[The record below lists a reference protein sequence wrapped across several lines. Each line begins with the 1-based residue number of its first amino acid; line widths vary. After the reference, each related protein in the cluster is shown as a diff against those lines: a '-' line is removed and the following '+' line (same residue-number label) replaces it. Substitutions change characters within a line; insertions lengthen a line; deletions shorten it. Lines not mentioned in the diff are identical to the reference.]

1 MDLYL
6 LIAKHEYQWLVYFV
20 CDSLVD
26 LSKII
31 DSCSSSVFFFLVAV
45 ICYALKVILNPHI
58 SI

>member
-1 MDLYL
+1 MVDL
-6 LIAKHEYQWLVYFV
+6 FV
-20 CDSLVD
+20 CDSLMD

-31 DSCSSSVFFFLVAV
+31 DSCSSSVFLVAV